1 LSFSIACGDEYRAAE
16 EEQRRLMLAQLLSP
30 AASERLSR
38 IRLVKPTKARQV
50 EEAVIGAA
58 RAGRISGPLDEDGL
72 KALLQQFAA
81 VNERKPSITVRG
93 ACGGVHAH
101 FWRRAC
107 GLVLSEVIDG
117 ERLSVGDRAPCDV
130 CEARR
135 HLARRSST
143 SWSRLSVPSLGSL

>member
-38 IRLVKPTKARQV
+38 IRLVKPMKARQV

-93 ACGGVHAH
+93 ACGGVCAD
-101 FWRRAC
+101 
-107 GLVLSEVIDG
+107 L
-117 ERLSVGDRAPCDV
+117 
-130 CEARR
+130 
-135 HLARRSST
+135 
-143 SWSRLSVPSLGSL
+143 

>member
-1 LSFSIACGDEYRAAE
+1 
-16 EEQRRLMLAQLLSP
+16 MLAQLLSP

-38 IRLVKPTKARQV
+38 IRLVKPAKARQV

-93 ACGGVHAH
+93 ACSGVRVDL
-101 FWRRAC
+101 WRRAC
-107 GLVLSEVIDG
+107 GLVLRAVING
-117 ERLSVGDRAPCDV
+117 EMLSGGDRVLCDV
-130 CEARR
+130 CVRR
-135 HLARRSST
+135 AGTWRGDQHELEPSFSAFFGVFVKPAWSSM
-143 SWSRLSVPSLGSL
+143 SFF